1 MLTKE
6 EIRDELLGAL
16 KEIVG
21 GRTEIA
27 EDDNLLALGHDSLS
41 EALHLRG
48 IRKAKE
54 SAGVS
59 G

>member
-1 MLTKE
+1 VLTKE

-27 EDDNLLALGHDSLS
+27 EDDQSLENADELAAKLLAEELGAEIIPDDPV
-41 EALHLRG
+41 G
-48 IRKAKE
+48 
-54 SAGVS
+54 
-59 G
+59 